1 MGEDLKLNPIN
12 QNLSSQSMQ
21 FLKCVFIKLFS
32 QVSAV
37 KEQRTFSTAGLEVRF
52 CVALPPTVP

>member
-1 MGEDLKLNPIN
+1 
-12 QNLSSQSMQ
+12 MQ

-52 CVALPPTVP
+52 CVALPPTVPNKSMMQKSTNCSN

>member
-1 MGEDLKLNPIN
+1 
-12 QNLSSQSMQ
+12 MQ

-52 CVALPPTVP
+52 CVALPPTVPQWVNKSMMQKSTNCSN